1 MDHGIY
7 RDKRRSMTFWNHD
20 CILKVIFF
28 NLNLLFDK
36 YLMEQK
42 CLFHLSHFVSSFWE
56 FEGFYAGGWRVIKKV
71 RSWSGI
77 IRPPLQHHIL
87 QPVLA
92 YLNNLNLFYTDMT
105 ESQRVPASRCR
116 YIDYRLL
123 RRQKTKDGK
132 VPCFSFP
139 HS

>member
-1 MDHGIY
+1 M
-7 RDKRRSMTFWNHD
+7 RRRCFMRCTLKESILILISLDGSWYLPRQATIDDILKSHD

-28 NLNLLFDK
+28 NLNLLFDI
-36 YLMEQK
+36 YLMEH
-42 CLFHLSHFVSSFWE
+42 LFHLSHFVSSFWE

-92 YLNNLNLFYTDMT
+92 YLNNLNLFYADMN

-116 YIDYRLL
+116 YIEI
-123 RRQKTKDGK
+123 
-132 VPCFSFP
+132 
-139 HS
+139 

>member
-1 MDHGIY
+1 MRRRCFMRCTLKESILILISLDGSCY
-7 RDKRRSMTFWNHD
+7 RNKLLSMTFWNHD

-28 NLNLLFDK
+28 NLNLLFDI

-92 YLNNLNLFYTDMT
+92 YLNNLNLFYADMN

-116 YIDYRLL
+116 YIE
-123 RRQKTKDGK
+123 T
-132 VPCFSFP
+132 
-139 HS
+139 